1 MHLKRPISLLYT
13 LLSFYNSSS
22 ALPFLKW
29 RKTPTISN
37 VPRATYSIVPIDGSG
52 GEGDGSGSDDEP
64 PATVIETQT
73 VVSTHTPTETAHY
86 GHNHNYCNGRWRT
99 TNFGCHNQ
107 QHPKGHIPYSAI
119 NPFHYPININT
130 GEPNKYTTSFIHLIY
145 LDDFVLREPDDCSSG
160 DHHDGAG
167 AVLHKLNFYNL
178 RRWILAFDVSAM
190 ERDYG
195 STLRSRAI
203 AGCSYPWVHMQT

>member
-1 MHLKRPISLLYT
+1 MHLKLPISLLCA

-29 RKTPTISN
+29 RRTPTVSN

-52 GEGDGSGSDDEP
+52 GEGDGSDSDDEP

-73 VVSTHTPTETAHY
+73 VVSTHTPTKTQHRRDY
-86 GHNHNYCNGRWRT
+86 ILCPGH
-99 TNFGCHNQ
+99 
-107 QHPKGHIPYSAI
+107 HILYLGV
-119 NPFHYPININT
+119 NPFQYRITIDT
-130 GEPNKYTTSFIHLIY
+130 DEPNKHATSFIHLIY
-145 LDDFVLREPDDCSSG
+145 LDDFVLRKPDDYASG

-167 AVLHKLNFYNL
+167 AGASFHKLNFGNL
-178 RRWILAFDVSAM
+178 RRWILAYDVSAM

-203 AGCSYPWVHMQT
+203 AGCSYPLNAYANVMMVVWLYEDYG